1 MSEKILIVDDDPE
14 TLRLVSLM
22 LKRQGFQIVAAESGK
37 QAVAMASA
45 ELPDIILLDVM
56 MPDMDGYEVTRLLRK
71 MPEIANTPIMMFTA
85 RTMVEDRVAGFE
97 AGVDDYITK
106 PVHPNELVA
115 MIRTMLSRRRTRDVN
130 NASRGHTIGFL
141 AAKGGIGLSTLV
153 INLAIG
159 IQSRT
164 RSQVIAVET
173 RPGMGSWGLE
183 LGYANTAGLNNL
195 LHLKPAQINV
205 AAVDKEL
212 ITTSYGVRLLLASN
226 NLNDNPAIPAG
237 QLEAVVQETRML
249 GSYILL
255 DLGAMGF
262 VDSEKVLEQ
271 CQELIVPVD
280 TFPPTVQRTRLL
292 IETLKNYGF
301 GKTKPLTLVSYK
313 RARSETELNANQLQE
328 LTGQAIKMRI
338 PSAPETVF
346 NASQQCVPVITFQPE
361 GSLAMQFRSFADEI
375 VQRVN
380 K

>member
-22 LKRQGFQIVAAESGK
+22 LKRQGFQIVAAESGQ

-45 ELPDIILLDVM
+45 EQPDIILLDVM

-71 MPEIANTPIMMFTA
+71 MPEVANTPIMMFTA

-115 MIRTMLSRRRTRDVN
+115 VIRTMLSRRRTKEN
-130 NASRGHTIGFL
+130 TSATRGHTIGFL
-141 AAKGGIGLSTLV
+141 SAKGGIGLSTLV
-153 INLAIG
+153 INLAVG
-159 IQSRT
+159 VQSRT
-164 RSQVIAVET
+164 RGQVIAAEM

-183 LGYANTAGLNNL
+183 LGYANTSGLNNL
-195 LHLKPAQINV
+195 LRARPAQLNV
-205 AAVDKEL
+205 SAVDREL
-212 ITTSYGVRLLLASN
+212 ISTSYGVRLLLASN
-226 NLNDNPAIPAG
+226 QMNEIPSVPAG
-237 QLEAVVQETRML
+237 QLDAIVQEIRML
-249 GSYILL
+249 GAYIFL
-255 DLGAMGF
+255 DLGAMLF
-262 VDSEKVLEQ
+262 PDMEKVLEQ
-271 CQELIVPVD
+271 CSEMIVPID
-280 TFPPTVQRTRLL
+280 AFPPTVQRTRLL
-292 IETLKNYGF
+292 LDTLKSYGF

-313 RARSETELNANQLQE
+313 RSRSELELSAQQLQE
-328 LTGQAIKMRI
+328 MTGQPIKMRF

-346 NASQQCVPVITFQPE
+346 NASQQCVPVIAFQPE
-361 GSLAMQFRSFADEI
+361 GSLAIQFRTLADEI

>member
-212 ITTSYGVRLLLASN
+212 IATSYGVRLLLASN